1 MKQFFNHVRLLAIFV
16 LVAAGI
22 GCASMPPP
30 NFTPSSVGIIK
41 QKAPANLKAISVAIA
56 QPNEQVGKK
65 VALGQ
70 QAFVAPAWADVP
82 GFWKNALENALI
94 RANAFDSTSPKQVSI
109 LVKVLEFWQPDW
121 SKEAPNTAT
130 AQYEIVD
137 TANGAI
143 LFTSVITTVG
153 KIQVPIGSSPGDPSV
168 SPMESLNRSVQMNI
182 IQFIQQLEGADLS
195 RTVIPGRKTSGL

>member
-1 MKQFFNHVRLLAIFV
+1 MKQCFKHVRLLAIFV
-16 LVAAGI
+16 LVAAGV
-22 GCASMPPP
+22 GCVMVPPPP

-65 VALGQ
+65 AANLGRLAL
-70 QAFVAPAWADVP
+70 FAPAWGDIP
-82 GFWKNALENALI
+82 RLWQNALENALI

-195 RTVIPGRKTSGL
+195 RTVIPGRKN

>member
-1 MKQFFNHVRLLAIFV
+1 MKQFFKHVRLLAIFV

-22 GCASMPPP
+22 GCASVPPP

-65 VALGQ
+65 VAIGQ
-70 QAFVAPAWADVP
+70 LALVAPAWADVP

-94 RANAFDSTSPKQVSI
+94 RANAFDGTSPKQVSI
-109 LVKVLEFWQPDW
+109 LVKVLEYWQPGM
-121 SKEAPNTAT
+121 SAEFPTTVT
-130 AQYEIVD
+130 AQYDIVD

-153 KIQVPIGSSPGDPSV
+153 KTEMGHAFVGATRAL
-168 SPMESLNRSVQMNI
+168 ESQNRGVQMNI